1 MEMTRLELL
10 TLLYSLQ
17 ALVESGNIDKAKEVM
32 EKVIKEAERAKEKQ
46 QPPYSERP
54 LNEGNTQG
62 SYLPSVLCLYYT
74 IRQEKMEEKKKIGRP
89 TENPKTHETR
99 IRMSDEDMDKLN
111 FCCDRLGKTK
121 ADIIRLGISKLYEE
135 IKEIKIS

>member
-1 MEMTRLELL
+1 M
-10 TLLYSLQ
+10 
-17 ALVESGNIDKAKEVM
+17 
-32 EKVIKEAERAKEKQ
+32 
-46 QPPYSERP
+46 PPA
-54 LNEGNTQG
+54 
-62 SYLPSVLCLYYT
+62 LCLYYT

-99 IRMSDEDMDKLN
+99 IRMSDEDIDKLN